1 MFAEYNSLIQ
11 RSLKEKRKEK
21 KKVFLCIIT
30 FLRSGVS
37 CIAGF
42 LSCCTSYYASH
53 IKAQKL
59 YCLSSLPALDN
70 TRMAQ
75 DLFSFVC
82 DWLHFKIFSYFFPL
96 PAFLFWQEWS
106 NAASWP
112 SWQDIIWKE
121 LPAIQHRILGA
132 VYAWS
137 HGSRDQENQP
147 DICDPDLEVPFCAWC
162 HKVTS
167 LRRGDYRFLPESQRQ
182 GSTGTGCPLAGARI
196 RSPAK
201 CDGAVQSACQL
212 FCSSQSL

>member
-1 MFAEYNSLIQ
+1 MLLHS
-11 RSLKEKRKEK
+11 
-21 KKVFLCIIT
+21 VV
-30 FLRSGVS
+30 VS
-37 CIAGF
+37 CVAGF
-42 LSCCTSYYASH
+42 LSCCTSYYVFH
-53 IKAQKL
+53 IKVQKL
-59 YCLSSLPALDN
+59 LLFVIITSTVLDN
-70 TRMAQ
+70 TRMAR
-75 DLFSFVC
+75 DWFLFVC
-82 DWLHFKIFSYFFPL
+82 EWFHFFNFYYFFP
-96 PAFLFWQEWS
+96 PCYLFWQEWS

-137 HGSRDQENQP
+137 HSSRDQENQP

-167 LRRGDYRFLPESQRQ
+167 LRKGDYRFLPESQRH
-182 GSTGTGCPLAGARI
+182 GSSGADCLLAGARI
-196 RSPAK
+196 RSLAK